1 MFLTTAGSVEEKGF
15 LGGHG
20 SYLTNANDTRIGL
33 GRYGVG
39 TFNQYDGY
47 YVGT

>member
-1 MFLTTAGSVEEKGF
+1 MVSITAGSLEEKGL

-20 SYLTNANDTRIGL
+20 SCLTNANDTRIVL
-33 GRYGVG
+33 GIYGVG

-47 YVGT
+47 YV